1 LILETVNLA
10 IFASGSGTN
19 AENIASYFKDNS
31 RINARVIFTNNAKA
45 GIVSRAQ
52 KLGIDCVVFNKDD
65 FYKTNQVLSLLE
77 KYQIDWIILAGFLW
91 LVPKNLIA
99 KFPNRII
106 NIHPALLPKYGG
118 KGMYGTKV
126 HEAVIT
132 NKEIESGISIHTIDE
147 VYDRGSIV
155 FQKRCPVTPDDNA
168 ETLAKRIHQLE
179 YEHYPKVI
187 ENLVSK

>member
-1 LILETVNLA
+1 METVNLA

-77 KYQIDWIILAGFLW
+77 EYQIDWIILAGFLW